1 VIDVNTQIAEFS
13 FDELDLDDLS
23 FDAIEVATVRDAVA
37 LPETGAS
44 SSSSSCDSCSCCV
57 GCSCCSLTST

>member
-1 VIDVNTQIAEFS
+1 MNTQTAA
-13 FDELDLDDLS
+13 FDFEGLDLDDLS

-44 SSSSSCDSCSCCV
+44 SASSSCDSCSCCV

>member
-1 VIDVNTQIAEFS
+1 MNSVS
-13 FDELDLDDLS
+13 FADLELGDLS
-23 FDAIEVATVRDAVA
+23 FDAVRVETVRDAVA

-44 SSSSSCDSCSCCV
+44 SASSSCDSCSCCA

>member
-1 VIDVNTQIAEFS
+1 MKSDVLDFG
-13 FDELDLDDLS
+13 DLDLADLS
-23 FDAIEVATVRDAVA
+23 FDAVEIHAVRDAVA